1 MRNCFKWNQFR
12 FHGST
17 QPIHCTG
24 EKMRGSYCKRFY
36 SLNKLSWCTASFAN
50 SPHVSPQDQ
59 KWQHVVFS
67 LPMLL
72 PRGWLTFQ
80 KSFSQCV
87 SSLRWATETLGNVK
101 PQDDLATSGLG
112 TRNNRRGGPLNQTK
126 QNRVVP
132 LSPHQNCIVFG
143 RCGIWRLACL
153 KTVPMPGNFR
163 VQQLKATQ
171 MRLKGVRGKK
181 LFVHVSCRVICA
193 RLPTGSCA

>member
-1 MRNCFKWNQFR
+1 M
-12 FHGST
+12 
-17 QPIHCTG
+17 
-24 EKMRGSYCKRFY
+24 
-36 SLNKLSWCTASFAN
+36 
-50 SPHVSPQDQ
+50 
-59 KWQHVVFS
+59 
-67 LPMLL
+67 
-72 PRGWLTFQ
+72 
-80 KSFSQCV
+80 
-87 SSLRWATETLGNVK
+87 K

-193 RLPTGSCA
+193 RLHWVVCIAIDYSRGRVARNFEMGFTLLVLQRLSKRDLYTRSALAQPLPICSDLDDT